1 MAIDNN
7 MKLINKILP
16 KSKYVEVVKT
26 DVSKDVDNQEKSLV
40 NFQRNR
46 ISSAIEPYRS
56 QRP

>member
-16 KSKYVEVVKT
+16 KSKYVDVVKT

>member
-16 KSKYVEVVKT
+16 KSKYVQVVKT